1 MSGMPAE
8 LRPAPQKRGAAA
20 PAPPDTLL
28 SKRRAY
34 VKRIVTSIQ
43 WELGMLCFVLL
54 YFVVVFVTFALADQ
68 QVRERGGG
76 DEHGVCDQPCLPIP
90 R

>member
-68 QVRERGGG
+68 QVRERGG